1 MNSAHW
7 HTYLPQLQ
15 ALQHF
20 TPSECLIFSHYLQLL
35 AFAKTDTLIRQGE
48 EALSMDFLL
57 AGEVRLYRQGID
69 LGIVKAGNH
78 FGELGLLTGKVRS
91 ASIVALSDGYVARLD
106 HAAYQQLATSHPS
119 LTLKLLQALIGN
131 LGHTLAEMTDS
142 LGLLLSERSLPRHTH
157 VAITYAGRTQQVRT
171 GTPIA
176 QVLAPQATPAV
187 AALLNHQA
195 VSLNTQL
202 FSDATLSPLSAGH
215 WEGERIYRRSTA
227 LLLLETLSQLYP
239 HSHFYQ
245 TLALGGTQ
253 WFTADPGLSIAPEDV
268 AQQVQAHMQSAVAKQ
283 IRFRSEWWSMEEAMA
298 YFQEQGHPETAE
310 LLQIKRS
317 STVRLVSCGQ
327 LYALDVGPLVP
338 DSSYLACFQVHP
350 WENGLVLTTT
360 PLNGAVANLMA
371 PYAQL
376 MAAHQRWVRSLN
388 VNSMGRF
395 NQACIDGKISTT
407 IRVAE
412 GFHEKRLGEIADAIA
427 QRPDCRL
434 ICIAGPSSSGKTTFI
449 KRLTIQLQV
458 NGLQPMGLSLDD
470 YYRDRSETPRDENG
484 DYDFEHL
491 EALNLPLLQTH
502 LQALLKGETV
512 ATAHYDFHSGTSHPQ
527 GGPPLKLDPQSIL
540 LLEGIHGLNPA
551 LLNGCIPEAQI
562 FRIFVQPLTGLALD
576 PLTRFSTSDMRLLRR
591 IVRDRHTRS
600 TSAAETIARWP
611 SVRAGEQHWI
621 FPFVSEADAV
631 FDTSLIYEVAVLKVY
646 AERYLL
652 EVQRSHPSFL
662 TAYRLREV
670 IDLVVSLYPDQVPPT
685 SILREFIGNSGF
697 EY

>member
-20 TPSECLIFSHYLQLL
+20 TPSECLAFSHYLQLL
-35 AFAKTDTLIRQGE
+35 AFAKEDILIRQGE

-57 AGEVRLYRQGID
+57 AGEVRLYRQGLD
-69 LGIVKAGNH
+69 LGIVTAGNH

-91 ASIVALSDGYVARLD
+91 ASIVALSEGYVARLD
-106 HAAYQQLATSHPS
+106 HAAYQQLATSNPS
-119 LTLKLLQALIGN
+119 LALKLLQALIGN

-142 LGLLLSERSLPRHTH
+142 LGLLLAERSLPRRTH
-157 VAITYAGRTQQVRT
+157 VQITRAGHTQQVRT
-171 GTPIA
+171 GTTIA
-176 QVLAPQATPAV
+176 QVLGAPQPPAV

-202 FSDATLSPLSAGH
+202 FSDAELSPLSASH

-227 LLLLETLSQLYP
+227 LLLLETLYQLYP
-239 HSHFYQ
+239 HIRFYQ

-253 WFTADPGLSIAPEDV
+253 WFTAEPGLSVAPEEV
-268 AQQVQAHMQSAVAKQ
+268 AQQVQAHMEAAVAEH

-298 YFQEQGHPETAE
+298 YFREQGHPEAAE

-338 DSSYLACFQVHP
+338 DSSHLKCFHVHP
-350 WENGLVLTTT
+350 WESGLVLTTS
-360 PLNGAVANLMA
+360 PLNGAAANLMA

-395 NQACIDGKISTT
+395 NQACIDGNISTT

-434 ICIAGPSSSGKTTFI
+434 ICIAGPSSAGKTTFI

-458 NGLQPMGLSLDD
+458 NGLQPIGLSLDD
-470 YYRDRSETPRDENG
+470 YYRNRTEAPRDENG

-491 EALNLPLLQTH
+491 EALNLPLLQNH
-502 LQALLKGETV
+502 LQTLLSGQTV
-512 ATAHYDFHSGTSHPQ
+512 ATARYDFHSGASHPE
-527 GGPPLKLDPQSIL
+527 GGPSLKLEPQSIL

-551 LLNGCIPEAQI
+551 LLNSCIPEAHI

-611 SVRAGEQHWI
+611 SVRAGEQRWI